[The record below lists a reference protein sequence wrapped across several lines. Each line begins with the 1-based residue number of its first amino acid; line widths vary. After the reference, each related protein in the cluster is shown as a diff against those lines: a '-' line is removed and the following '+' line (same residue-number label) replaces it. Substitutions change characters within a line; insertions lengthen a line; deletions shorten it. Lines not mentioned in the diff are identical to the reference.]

1 MNNQE
6 TPLFDPVTHDLLRA
20 HTEAENAAADEKAR
34 LLKIMRDPGATEL
47 EVSAATEALKALWE
61 SSGGKPEVLKE
72 ILAGLPAKKEISVKD
87 ILVFDPLYPKDPPAG
102 QVKAMLITSK
112 GDRMFMLAVNLIEG
126 YVGVPKY
133 SGELYGE
140 VLSGPVLLDD
150 KEWR

>member
-20 HTEAENAAADEKAR
+20 PTEAENDAADEKAR
-34 LLKIMRDPGATEL
+34 LLKILRDPGATDSEFHTAT
-47 EVSAATEALKALWE
+47 AALTELWE
-61 SSGGKPEVLKE
+61 TSGGKPEVLRE
-72 ILAGLPAKKEISVKD
+72 ILAGLPAKKEINVKD
-87 ILVFDPLYPKDPPAG
+87 ILVFDPMYPKDPPAG

-140 VLSGPVLLDD
+140 VLSGPVLLGD